1 MAEQETKT
9 TPEAKAPEQPT
20 AEVKVSEQLK
30 VEALERKLKD
40 LEPIVQDFNTKKA
53 EKERE
58 TLKEALRLEL
68 EAEFKKKYKI
78 EEQTEEAKV
87 EAEGEPKKAEAE
99 VETKVETKAQPKDV
113 GLQKKPQLDEP
124 KRVLTVDEIIA
135 KRRGY

>member
-9 TPEAKAPEQPT
+9 TPEVKTQEQPT
-20 AEVKVSEQLK
+20 AKASELSK
-30 VEALERKLKD
+30 VEALEQKLKD

-58 TLKEALRLEL
+58 ALKEALRLEL
-68 EAEFKKKYKI
+68 EAEFKTKYKI
-78 EEQTEEAKV
+78 EEQAKA
-87 EAEGEPKKAEAE
+87 EAEADPKKAEAE
-99 VETKVETKAQPKDV
+99 VETKAETKAQPQDV

>member
-1 MAEQETKT
+1 MAEETKI
-9 TPEAKAPEQPT
+9 TPEAKAPEQTT

-78 EEQTEEAKV
+78 EEQAEQ
-87 EAEGEPKKAEAE
+87 AEGEGKKAEEAE

>member
-58 TLKEALRLEL
+58 ALKEAMRLEL

-78 EEQTEEAKV
+78 EEQAEQ
-87 EAEGEPKKAEAE
+87 AEGEGKKAEEAE